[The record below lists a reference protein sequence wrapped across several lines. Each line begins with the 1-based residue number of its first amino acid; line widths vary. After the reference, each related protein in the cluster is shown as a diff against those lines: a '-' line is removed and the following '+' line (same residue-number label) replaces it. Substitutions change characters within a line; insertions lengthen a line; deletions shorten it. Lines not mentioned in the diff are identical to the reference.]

1 MLLPESH
8 SSDYS
13 VALPSLAKLTLCAAA
28 IQSACFSFPALAADN
43 PVVEKTAYSDI
54 ISPDPSNPSNWVV
67 NRGTDDPAKGPAS
80 ISWRHGA
87 ATSTLTIGA
96 SSGQTVK
103 ILGGEPLA
111 AVLYYRANGA
121 NFTNKKTGELFQA
134 TKRNGFGFLAREGK
148 MGSFI
153 NNGTIEG
160 GFTGVRFD
168 QTAITTIVNNGTI
181 IGSIKG
187 GNADRTWRSAGMEIM
202 AQNIGSLENSGR
214 IQGNTGLYLED
225 VWMKEIV
232 NKSGGVIAGTGA
244 LSYDK
249 VWNNKPGAA
258 NASPGAGISFGYNK
272 VETIRLESGSKTTS
286 QNAAGL
292 FVGTQGNLST
302 LELQQDAEL
311 SGNWGVEVYQGKIT
325 TAKIDGLLKSTGGS
339 AFYNHGTVQDLK
351 ITDNATIESTVGIS
365 NTGKFSTIDI
375 ANAAT
380 LNVDSAVVA
389 NSGVIG
395 TADDQVALHIGADA
409 T

>member
-28 IQSACFSFPALAADN
+28 IQAACFSFPALAADN

-87 ATSTLTIGA
+87 ATSTLTISA

-148 MGSFI
+148 MGPFI
-153 NNGTIEG
+153 NNCTIEG

-168 QTAITTIVNNGTI
+168 HHNCQ
-181 IGSIKG
+181 
-187 GNADRTWRSAGMEIM
+187 
-202 AQNIGSLENSGR
+202 
-214 IQGNTGLYLED
+214 
-225 VWMKEIV
+225 
-232 NKSGGVIAGTGA
+232 
-244 LSYDK
+244 
-249 VWNNKPGAA
+249 
-258 NASPGAGISFGYNK
+258 
-272 VETIRLESGSKTTS
+272 
-286 QNAAGL
+286 
-292 FVGTQGNLST
+292 
-302 LELQQDAEL
+302 
-311 SGNWGVEVYQGKIT
+311 
-325 TAKIDGLLKSTGGS
+325 
-339 AFYNHGTVQDLK
+339 
-351 ITDNATIESTVGIS
+351 
-365 NTGKFSTIDI
+365 
-375 ANAAT
+375 
-380 LNVDSAVVA
+380 
-389 NSGVIG
+389 
-395 TADDQVALHIGADA
+395 
-409 T
+409 